1 MKYFYAGLGIVL
13 LVGVAYASYTY
24 GINKDNIIPANN
36 TVANNTVAPDVDIP
50 VLNDGNPNV
59 NVEAKTVAITSPKN
73 GAVITGDV
81 PFSVSGT
88 VSPNATKIV
97 VEAYSGLA
105 PCFED
110 GCCEGGEAAC
120 RQPKTYKLIDRY
132 TLNKFKLGDTTWSY
146 AISHA
151 YGNAPAVNVADGK
164 YIAIATFSDGTTK
177 SSTINVTYNFAVA
190 EMGKPVIYLYP
201 TKTQLVSV
209 NVKPTSG
216 ISYTEPEIS
225 ATGWQVTANPDGTL
239 IDVAGKVWPYLFWE
253 GYASNFVTPKEG
265 FVVAGNEVSR
275 FFDVKLATLGL
286 NAKEI
291 ADFKEFWIPKMADKP
306 YYFITFIPQTVFD
319 KYAPLTVNPAP
330 QTVIRVFF
338 DYKGLDAPIVVPA
351 QILPKT
357 PERTGFTVVEW
368 GGRLYR

>member
-1 MKYFYAGLGIVL
+1 MKYFYAGLGVVL
-13 LVGVAYASYTY
+13 LVGIAYASYTY
-24 GINKDNIIPANN
+24 GKNKDNIVPANN
-36 TVANNTVAPDVDIP
+36 TVANNTVVPDVDLP

-73 GAVITGDV
+73 GAVVVGDV

-88 VSPNATKIV
+88 VSPNATKMV
-97 VEAYSGLA
+97 VKAYATVTTTCGI
-105 PCFED
+105 EEV
-110 GCCEGGEAAC
+110 GCNEQTTEN
-120 RQPKTYKLIDRY
+120 LLDEY
-132 TLNKFKLGDTTWSY
+132 TLSKFKLGDTKWSY
-146 AISHA
+146 AVSHA
-151 YGNAPAVNVADGK
+151 YGNAPGVFATKGRYVATAYFTDG
-164 YIAIATFSDGTTK
+164 ATK
-177 SSTINVTYNFAVA
+177 SSTVNVTYTFQNA

-239 IDVAGKVWPYLFWE
+239 IDMAGKVWPYLFWE

-265 FVVAGNEVSR
+265 FVVAQGEVGK
-275 FFDVKLATLGL
+275 FFDTKLATLGL

-291 ADFKEFWIPKMADKP
+291 VDFKEFWIPKMADKP
-306 YYFITFIPQTVFD
+306 YYFVTFIPQNTFD
-319 KYAPLTVNPAP
+319 KYAPLTVNPNP

-338 DYKGLDAPIVVPA
+338 DYKGLDAPMVVPT

-357 PERTGFTVVEW
+357 PERIGFTVVEW